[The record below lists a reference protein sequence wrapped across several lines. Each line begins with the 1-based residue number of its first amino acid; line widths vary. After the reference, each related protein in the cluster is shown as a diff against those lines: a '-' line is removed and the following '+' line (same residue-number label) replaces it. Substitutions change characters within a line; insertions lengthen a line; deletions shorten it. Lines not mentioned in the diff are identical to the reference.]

1 MNENI
6 KALIKKIFFPIY
18 ISYKKIKDLYWSRHY
33 ILLVDKLYFQ
43 RLGKR
48 MNWKNPIDLNEK
60 INWLKFHEDP
70 ILWANLADKYKVRD
84 YVSSRGL
91 ESILLPIYGVWNSV
105 ADVIND
111 WDSLPDE
118 FVLKSNNGCGRVL
131 IISKDNGGK
140 ASIDREQL
148 REQLKE
154 WLLENDYG
162 IKDGELH
169 YQYIKNCIFAEKLID
184 KISRSIEGHKIV
196 PSAL

>member
-148 REQLKE
+148 RE
-154 WLLENDYG
+154 
-162 IKDGELH
+162 
-169 YQYIKNCIFAEKLID
+169 
-184 KISRSIEGHKIV
+184 
-196 PSAL
+196 